1 MKKHFAFILSFMLSA
16 TTFALVSCVNK
27 DYDLSKPID
36 LEMNIG
42 GKLEMPLKMEQDFS
56 YKLDDLI
63 TLEENNFIKKEDNG
77 DYKFVIQPS
86 EGFKTN
92 YSFGDFEFPKVDV
105 ECQSEPL
112 NFEPELAGTTIPL
125 PGFEIKKD
133 SKLEIEG
140 LDESIKKIGKI
151 YLKDTYLDISLIPSA
166 YEATL
171 YFNNGIVIT
180 LPENMG
186 YSEPQVTPNGTETI
200 GDPYFVDNQPNV
212 LNINSVSNFYKGF
225 SIRCKVNY
233 LEIEEKITSSVSI
246 PLSFSVKFPGSF
258 KAHIN
263 FGGTYYLKGSAKI
276 DSFTIDKAEVVAV
289 PELKCNNVDMNID
302 VPNEFKEGGAFN
314 FELEDLCFKLTATNQ
329 TPFDFKLSTELVS
342 YNGRGEENTR
352 KPVGSNGSEIIVAA
366 GSTDK
371 NFYISESGKLG
382 ESQESQDEKIAV
394 QGLTKLVSPIPDRFA
409 IENIKVT
416 GPDVDVDKA
425 EYTTLNLG
433 EKYSVAVN
441 YSLETPFSF
450 KKVSFKTE
458 QVAALGVDL
467 GNVGF
472 NDLYLAASVVNTL
485 PLDIDLDCQ
494 MLDDAGQVVENVEVL
509 VVILDEAGNAIDYVP
524 AGSIETP
531 ATSKLRLAFVS
542 KDSSALTAIQQLKI
556 NIIASSPEGT
566 VATLNANQSLLIS
579 DFVVGTESGIYIN
592 PESNKNE

>member
-56 YKLDDLI
+56 YRLGDLI
-63 TLEENNFIKKEDNG
+63 SMEGNDVVKVDPNG
-77 DYKFVIQPS
+77 DYKFVIKPS
-86 EGFKTN
+86 EGFSAE
-92 YSFGDFEFPKVDV
+92 YSFADFDIPPISVQQQSNGIVFPPESVGYKKTFNLSAIQGD
-105 ECQSEPL
+105 S
-112 NFEPELAGTTIPL
+112 A
-125 PGFEIKKD
+125 
-133 SKLEIEG
+133 IEVT
-140 LDESIKKIGKI
+140 DIDTSIKKLGKI
-151 YLKDTYLDISLIPSA
+151 FLKDTYLELSLKPSSS
-166 YEATL
+166 TL
-171 YFNNGIVIT
+171 TADFEQGIVMT
-180 LPENMG
+180 LPGNMNF
-186 YSEPQVTPNGTETI
+186 SDPQLIEKGNNEVYGKIFFDE
-200 GDPYFVDNQPNV
+200 VKPNV
-212 LNINSVSNFYKGF
+212 LKIGSITGFKTGFTIRCRINCIKVEKVVAGSLNIPVSFSIEFPGESSIQVEQSGVEFSFIRKAVINS
-225 SIRCKVNY
+225 IKVDN
-233 LEIEEKITSSVSI
+233 V
-246 PLSFSVKFPGSF
+246 
-258 KAHIN
+258 
-263 FGGTYYLKGSAKI
+263 
-276 DSFTIDKAEVVAV
+276 EVVAEPQLSCPDV
-289 PELKCNNVDMNID
+289 SMNID
-302 VPNEFKEGGAFN
+302 APEDFKEGGSFD
-314 FELEDLCFKLTATNQ
+314 FELEDLCFNLIATNN
-329 TPFDFKLSTELVS
+329 TPFDFKLSTDLVS
-342 YNGRGEENTR
+342 YNGGIVNTR
-352 KPVGSNGSEIIVAA
+352 KSVGGDGSELIVPTGTA
-366 GSTDK
+366 DK
-371 NFYISESGKLG
+371 SFYISESGKYG
-382 ESQESQDEKIAV
+382 EAQPGEKV
-394 QGLTKLVSPIPDRFA
+394 VVPGLTDLVSPIPDKFA

-416 GPDVDVDKA
+416 GVDKA
-425 EYTTLNLG
+425 GFTTLNLG

-566 VATLNANQSLLIS
+566 VATLNANQSLVIS

>member
-56 YKLDDLI
+56 YRLGDLI
-63 TLEENNFIKKEDNG
+63 SMEGNDVVKVDPNG
-77 DYKFVIQPS
+77 DYKFVIKPS
-86 EGFKTN
+86 EGFSAE
-92 YSFGDFEFPKVDV
+92 YSFADFDIPPISVQQQSNGIVFPPESDGYKKTFNLSAIQGD
-105 ECQSEPL
+105 S
-112 NFEPELAGTTIPL
+112 A
-125 PGFEIKKD
+125 
-133 SKLEIEG
+133 IEVT
-140 LDESIKKIGKI
+140 DIDTSIKKLGKI
-151 YLKDTYLDISLIPSA
+151 FLKDTYLYLSLKPSSS
-166 YEATL
+166 TL
-171 YFNNGIVIT
+171 TADFEHGIVMT
-180 LPENMG
+180 LPGNMNF
-186 YSEPQVTPNGTETI
+186 SDPQLIEK
-200 GDPYFVDNQPNV
+200 GDNEVYRDIRFDEVKPNV
-212 LNINSVSNFYKGF
+212 LKIRSITGFKTGFTIRCRINCIEVEKVVAGSLNIPVSFSIEFPGESSIQVEQSGVEFSFIGKAVINS
-225 SIRCKVNY
+225 IKVDN
-233 LEIEEKITSSVSI
+233 V
-246 PLSFSVKFPGSF
+246 
-258 KAHIN
+258 
-263 FGGTYYLKGSAKI
+263 
-276 DSFTIDKAEVVAV
+276 EVVAEPQLSCPDV
-289 PELKCNNVDMNID
+289 SMNID
-302 VPNEFKEGGAFN
+302 APEDFQEGGSFD
-314 FELEDLCFKLTATNQ
+314 FELEDLCFNLIATNN
-329 TPFDFKLSTELVS
+329 TPFDFKLSTDLVS
-342 YNGRGEENTR
+342 YNGSGIENTR
-352 KPVGSNGSEIIVAA
+352 KSVGGDGSELSVPA
-366 GSTDK
+366 GTADK
-371 NFYISESGKLG
+371 SFYISESGKYGEAQLG
-382 ESQESQDEKIAV
+382 EKV
-394 QGLTKLVSPIPDRFA
+394 VVPGLTDLVSPIPDKFA

-416 GPDVDVDKA
+416 GVDKA
-425 EYTTLNLG
+425 DYTTLNLG

-531 ATSKLRLAFVS
+531 ATYKLRLAFVS

-566 VATLNANQSLLIS
+566 VATLNANQSLVIS